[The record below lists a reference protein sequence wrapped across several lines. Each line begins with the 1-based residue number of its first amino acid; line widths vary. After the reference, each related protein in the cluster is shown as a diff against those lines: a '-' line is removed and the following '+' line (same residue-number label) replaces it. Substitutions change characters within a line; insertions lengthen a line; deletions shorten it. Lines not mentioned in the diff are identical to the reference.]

1 MKSQANM
8 LLHVLLGVLYDVR
21 VAYPEMSSSVQKD
34 ILRITS
40 LTSNRGQG
48 LYTLD
53 LPSLDPLLLGGLEN
67 GRLQLGGALARR
79 VSRKCHVPR
88 LFSGLWL
95 RVFEADSCLKQDPD
109 PTAIAFLRQIFCLG
123 KRLDV
128 ACSQHRR
135 EAALEA
141 YHETEKELR
150 QPTLFWAGDDILLDE
165 PSDKIN
171 LTDCCRR
178 FDSGDLFYNEE
189 EELAQSK
196 IREVL
201 DRVQQVAD
209 ILSRSFGHLDV
220 LDDYFH
226 QVHSS
231 EGIGFKHGP
240 GAVASGSKKW
250 ERSRFPYWP
259 HKLEHIFPFRLCGM
273 TTIDV
278 RLGTSDPRNH
288 ELASRMICVPKTSKA
303 PRIIAAEPAEHQ
315 WCQQALWTFLR
326 GQIKR
331 TFIGSFIDF
340 SRQDLSAQLVVQASR
355 DRDLATVDLSDASD
369 RLSCWTMERI
379 FRKNHF
385 LLNALHA
392 ARTRTLRHIDGS
404 FLKLRKFASQ
414 GTATTFPG
422 QSLVFLCLALG
433 ACIKK
438 ERIRKRDILK
448 MVGKVRVYGDDI
460 ILPVDGYEDLKV
472 AMHSLQLKINL
483 NKSFVLG
490 KFRES
495 CGSDAYDGY
504 DCTPVKPTTFSPD
517 GPRSRL
523 TLVEA
528 SNNLFKKGYWN
539 ASSRCLDLLPSTYRK
554 RLRITGPRD
563 CGFLGVTSF
572 LGSSERHLQKRW
584 NKDLQCFDVRTV
596 VIRSRVRQT
605 PREQH
610 HQFLDFLSQ
619 GKPLFGNRQ
628 ASSVWDVA
636 DPKDRIGWE
645 VSLCAAE

>member
-1 MKSQANM
+1 MKSQANA
-8 LLHVLLGVLYDVR
+8 LLHVLVGILYDVQQ
-21 VAYPEMSSSVQKD
+21 AYPEMRSSVQKD

-95 RVFEADSCLKQDPD
+95 RIFDADSCLKQEPD
-109 PTAIAFLRQIFCLG
+109 PTAIAFMRQIFCLG

-128 ACSQHRR
+128 ECSSFRR

-141 YHETEKELR
+141 YHEIEKGLR
-150 QPTLFWAGDDILLDE
+150 LPSLDWEGDEILLDE
-165 PSDKIN
+165 PSECISLADACQGFGSDDLYYDEEVELSLPKI
-171 LTDCCRR
+171 
-178 FDSGDLFYNEE
+178 
-189 EELAQSK
+189 K
-196 IREVL
+196 KVL

-220 LDDYFH
+220 MSEDFH
-226 QVHSS
+226 KVHSS

-240 GAVASGSKKW
+240 GAVASGTKKW
-250 ERSRFPYWP
+250 ERSQFPTWP
-259 HKLEHIFPFRLCGM
+259 HKLEHIFPFAYCGM

-278 RLGTSDPRNH
+278 RLGTSQPVNH

-326 GQIKR
+326 GQIKK
-331 TFIGSFIDF
+331 TFVGQFIDF
-340 SRQDLSAQLVVQASR
+340 SRQDLSAELVVQASR
-355 DRDLATVDLSDASD
+355 DRKLATVDLSDASD
-369 RLSCWTMERI
+369 RLTCWTMERI

-392 ARTRTLRHIDGS
+392 ARTRYLRHIDGS

-433 ACIKK
+433 ASIKK
-438 ERIRKRDILK
+438 EHIRKRDILAL
-448 MVGKVRVYGDDI
+448 VGKVRVYGDDI

-472 AMHSLQLKINL
+472 AMQSLQLKINL
-483 NKSFVLG
+483 NKSFILG

-539 ASSRCLDLLPSTYRK
+539 ASSRCLDLLPNTYRK
-554 RLRITGPRD
+554 RLRVTGPRD

-572 LGSSERHLQKRW
+572 LGSSELHLQKRW
-584 NKDLQCFDVRTV
+584 NRSFQCFDVRTV
-596 VIRSRVRQT
+596 VIRSRVRKT

-645 VSLCAAE
+645 VSLCST

>member
-1 MKSQANM
+1 MKSQANA
-8 LLHVLLGVLYDVR
+8 LLHVLVGVLYDVR
-21 VAYPEMSSSVQKD
+21 QAYPEMSSSVQKD

-95 RVFEADSCLKQDPD
+95 RIFEADSCLKQEPD

-128 ACSQHRR
+128 ACSDDRR
-135 EAALEA
+135 EAALGA
-141 YHETEKELR
+141 YHDIEKGLR
-150 QPTLFWAGDDILLDE
+150 LPSLKWEEDEILLDE
-165 PSDKIN
+165 PSETIS
-171 LTDCCRR
+171 LADCVERLAA
-178 FDSGDLFYNEE
+178 SDLYYNEE
-189 EELAQSK
+189 VELSK
-196 IREVL
+196 LKIKVVL
-201 DRVQQVAD
+201 DRIQQVAD
-209 ILSRSFGHLDV
+209 ILSQSFGHLDV
-220 LDDYFH
+220 FSDYFH
-226 QVHSS
+226 EVHSS

-240 GAVASGSKKW
+240 GAVATGTRKW
-250 ERSRFPYWP
+250 ERSLFPTWP
-259 HKLEHIFPFRLCGM
+259 HKLEHIFPFAYCGM

-278 RLGTSDPRNH
+278 RLGTVQPQNH
-288 ELASRMICVPKTSKA
+288 EVASRMICVPKTSKA

-326 GQIKR
+326 GQIKK
-331 TFIGSFIDF
+331 TFVGQFIDF
-340 SRQDLSAQLVVQASR
+340 SRQDLSADLVVQASK
-355 DRDLATVDLSDASD
+355 DRKLATVDLSDASD

-379 FRKNHF
+379 FRNNHF

-392 ARTRTLRHIDGS
+392 ARTRYLRHIDGS

-422 QSLVFLCLALG
+422 QSLVFLCIALG

-438 ERIRKRDILK
+438 DHIRKRDILR

-472 AMHSLQLKINL
+472 AMQSLQLKINL
-483 NKSFVLG
+483 SKSFSLG

-528 SNNLFKKGYWN
+528 SNNLFNKGYWN
-539 ASSRCLDLLPSTYRK
+539 AASKCLDLLPNTYK
-554 RLRITGPRD
+554 RNLRVTGPRD
-563 CGFLGVTSF
+563 RGFLGVTSF
-572 LGSSERHLQKRW
+572 LGSSEFHLHKRW
-584 NKDLQCFDVRTV
+584 NRSLQCFDVRTV
-596 VIRSRVRQT
+596 VIKSRVRKT
-605 PREQH
+605 PREGH
-610 HQFLDFLSQ
+610 HQLLDFLSQ
-619 GKPLFGNRQ
+619 GKPLLGSRH
-628 ASSVWDVA
+628 ASSIYDA
-636 DPKDRIGWE
+636 PDPKDRIGWE
-645 VSLCAAE
+645 VSLCTA

>member
-1 MKSQANM
+1 MKSQANL
-8 LLHVLLGVLYDVR
+8 LLHVLEGVLYDVLL
-21 VAYPEMSSSVQKD
+21 AYPEMSSSVRKD
-34 ILRITS
+34 LLRITS
-40 LTSNRGQG
+40 LTLNRGQG

-67 GRLQLGGALARR
+67 GRLLLGGPLARR

-95 RVFEADSCLKQDPD
+95 RIFNADSCLKLEPD
-109 PTAIAFLRQIFCLG
+109 PNAIMFLRQIFCLG
-123 KRLDV
+123 KKLDV
-128 ACSQHRR
+128 ACSHDRR

-141 YHETEKELR
+141 YHEIESGLR
-150 QPTLFWAGDDILLDE
+150 SPSLEWAGDEILLDE
-165 PSDKIN
+165 PTDTITLS
-171 LTDCCRR
+171 DCCQV
-178 FDSGDLFYNEE
+178 FGSGDLFYNEE

-196 IREVL
+196 IKVVL

-220 LDDYFH
+220 MSDEFH
-226 QVHSS
+226 DIYSS

-240 GAVASGSKKW
+240 GAVATGTRKW
-250 ERSRFPYWP
+250 DRSLFPTWP
-259 HKLEHIFPFRLCGM
+259 HKLEHIFPFGFCGM
-273 TTIDV
+273 TTIDI
-278 RLGTSDPRNH
+278 RAGGRSPLNH
-288 ELASRMICVPKTSKA
+288 EVASRMICVPKTSKA

-326 GQIKR
+326 GKIKK
-331 TFIGSFIDF
+331 TFIGQFIDF
-340 SRQDLSAQLVVQASR
+340 SRQDLSAELVLQASK
-355 DRDLATVDLSDASD
+355 DRNLATVDLSDASD

-392 ARTRTLRHIDGS
+392 ARTRSLRHIDGS

-438 ERIRKRDILK
+438 DRIRKRDILRL
-448 MVGKVRVYGDDI
+448 VGKVRVYGDDI

-472 AMHSLQLKINL
+472 AMRSLQLKINL
-483 NKSFVLG
+483 HKSFSLG

-495 CGSDAYDGY
+495 CGSEAYNGY
-504 DCTPVKPTTFSPD
+504 DCTPVRPTTFSPD

-523 TLVEA
+523 TLLEA
-528 SNNLFKKGYWN
+528 SNNLFNKGYWN
-539 ASSRCLDLLPSTYRK
+539 ASSRCLDLLPRAYQK
-554 RLRITGPRD
+554 ALRVIGPRNR
-563 CGFLGVTSF
+563 GFLGVTSF
-572 LGSSERHLQKRW
+572 LGNSDVHLKKRWSERYQRY
-584 NKDLQCFDVRTV
+584 DVRCV
-596 VIRSRVRQT
+596 VVKSRQRQT
-605 PREQH
+605 PREGY
-610 HQFLDFLSQ
+610 HQLLDFFSQ
-619 GKPLFGNRQ
+619 GKPLLGSRQ
-628 ASSVWDVA
+628 ASVVWDIS

-645 VSLCAAE
+645 GCLAAA